1 MKLNNEEDSLWKPVI
16 STSIENGQEEEV
28 PFKSLGLEPSKN
40 SSNDVFADAVEP
52 EGVRTTTFSFIKLGK
67 LDETHS
73 EEKEVLSMSD
83 VNIEKNQM
91 KGNVGNVIEKEPLI
105 LTAPNPQPIMENMSE
120 SEESPKVITK

>member
-1 MKLNNEEDSLWKPVI
+1 MNKEEDSLWKPTI
-16 STSIENGQEEEV
+16 SSSLENGQGEEV

-52 EGVRTTTFSFIKLGK
+52 EGFRTTTFSFIKLGK

-73 EEKEVLSMSD
+73 EEKEVQSMSD

-91 KGNVGNVIEKEPLI
+91 KNNVGNVIEKEPLI
-105 LTAPNPQPIMENMSE
+105 LTAPDPQPIMENMSE
-120 SEESPKVITK
+120 SEESPKLITK

>member
-1 MKLNNEEDSLWKPVI
+1 ME
-16 STSIENGQEEEV
+16 TGQEEEV
-28 PFKSLGLEPSKN
+28 PFESLGHEPLKN
-40 SSNDVFADAVEP
+40 SSNDVFADDVES

-73 EEKEVLSMSD
+73 EEKEVQSMTD

-105 LTAPNPQPIMENMSE
+105 LTPPDPQPIMENMSE
-120 SEESPKVITK
+120 SEESPKIITK